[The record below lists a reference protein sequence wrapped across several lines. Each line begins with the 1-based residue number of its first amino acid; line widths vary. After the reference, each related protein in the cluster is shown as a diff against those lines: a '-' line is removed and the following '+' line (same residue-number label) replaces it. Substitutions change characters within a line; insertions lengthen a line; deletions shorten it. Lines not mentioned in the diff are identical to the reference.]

1 MKQKEDLEK
10 MVLISILSSVV
21 LAIMLTLTIVAA
33 SPCPESGNSLADE
46 YCVRE
51 NPQDAAHDQKSTM
64 TLPESSTSSIFKD
77 F

>member
-21 LAIMLTLTIVAA
+21 LAIMLTLTIATA
-33 SPCPESGNSLADE
+33 GPCPESGNSLAEE
-46 YCVRE
+46 YCVSDS
-51 NPQDAAHDQKSTM
+51 PQDVTHDQKPIV
-64 TLPESSTSSIFKD
+64 TLPESSNSSIVKD